1 MICQIVKLPFVDDMS
16 LEVFDDCCSQR
27 IENELGWRLSNW
39 EAILQIMQI
48 MGNFE
53 TIDFTEQNL

>member
-1 MICQIVKLPFVDDMS
+1 MICQIVKLPIVDDMS

-27 IENELGWRLSNW
+27 IENELGWRLSNG
-39 EAILQIMQI
+39 EAIWQIMQI